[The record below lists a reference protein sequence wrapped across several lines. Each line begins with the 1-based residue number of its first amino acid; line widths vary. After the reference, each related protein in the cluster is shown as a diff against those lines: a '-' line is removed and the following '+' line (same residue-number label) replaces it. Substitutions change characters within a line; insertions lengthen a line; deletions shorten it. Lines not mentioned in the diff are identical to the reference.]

1 MTFRSAQGG
10 AGLGLVNF
18 THNGNE
24 LLTEKLMEA
33 SNWSVIPKKYCG

>member
-1 MTFRSAQGG
+1 MAFRSAQGG
-10 AGLGLVNF
+10 AGLGLASF

-24 LLTEKLMEA
+24 LLAKKLMEA